1 MPQTSALRARL
12 ESLFVRALA
21 GLEIFKDAGHLPQL
35 DDPLRFID
43 VLEDFVASTKPLHIL
58 HRALDGAP
66 ALPWRTH
73 RNLTWPGTD
82 GG

>member
-43 VLEDFVASTKPLHIL
+43 ALEDFVASTNPSTFSTERWTELLRSHGERIE
-58 HRALDGAP
+58 
-66 ALPWRTH
+66 T
-73 RNLTWPGTD
+73 
-82 GG
+82 